1 VNDQYVKACRFQ
13 LDVFKQNG
21 CSKDNAFG
29 FKEGKPCIIVSLN
42 RLINWEPVSFAAGE
56 VPKEVQIRYKPGSI
70 AFRCDGIYNP
80 DKEHIGKVDY
90 IPPEGIDGRFYPYA
104 VMDNYHQPIAMVK
117 FNSLPKNRL
126 VMVECRAYA
135 KNIEQE
141 TESRLGMVTFELLLQ
156 DYTPPPAAKDL

>member
-1 VNDQYVKACRFQ
+1 
-13 LDVFKQNG
+13 
-21 CSKDNAFG
+21 
-29 FKEGKPCIIVSLN
+29 
-42 RLINWEPVSFAAGE
+42 
-56 VPKEVQIRYKPGSI
+56 
-70 AFRCDGIYNP
+70 
-80 DKEHIGKVDY
+80 
-90 IPPEGIDGRFYPYA
+90 
-104 VMDNYHQPIAMVK
+104 MVK